1 MTKNLKKYLIL
12 GFLFFFPIFV
22 YVFLSTGINNFAK
35 LPVLTQTVMDI
46 ENIEGNSANVSF
58 KNKISIVAFW
68 GGDVNSKKSEALNL
82 NQKIYKRFNEF
93 QDFQFVL
100 LHNKND
106 NQAIEDLKSELVS
119 GVGTDLKNWNFI
131 PTTQSNI
138 KMIFE
143 SFKTNIELDK
153 SFSTPYVFIVDR
165 DLSLRGRDDDE
176 DIGVLYG
183 FDSQSVAEIN
193 NKMVDDVKI
202 ILAEYRL
209 ALKKN
214 DSLFNDCLLYTSPS
228 PRDGLLSRM
237 PSSA

>member
-1 MTKNLKKYLIL
+1 MSKDFQKYLIL

-35 LPVLTQTVMDI
+35 LPVLTQNVMDI

-106 NQAIEDLKSELVS
+106 NEVIEDLKSDLVS

-138 KMIFE
+138 KMIFD
-143 SFKTNIELDK
+143 SFKTNIELDNN
-153 SFSTPYVFIVDR
+153 FSTPYVFIVDR
-165 DLSLRGRDDDE
+165 NLSLRGRDDDE
-176 DIGVLYG
+176 DIGMLFG
-183 FDSQSVAEIN
+183 FNSQSVAEIN

-214 DSLFNDCLLYTSPS
+214 DSLFNE
-228 PRDGLLSRM
+228 
-237 PSSA
+237 

>member
-35 LPVLTQTVMDI
+35 LPVLTETVMDI
-46 ENIEGNSANVSF
+46 ENIEGNTANVSF
-58 KNKISIVAFW
+58 KNKISVVAFW
-68 GGDVNSKKSEALNL
+68 GGDVNNKKSEALNL
-82 NQKIYKRFNEF
+82 NQKIYKRFYEF

-100 LHNKND
+100 LHDKSD
-106 NQAIEDLKSELVS
+106 NEAIEDLKSDLVS

-138 KMIFE
+138 KMIFD
-143 SFKTNIELDK
+143 SFKTNIDLDN

-165 DLSLRGRDDDE
+165 NLSLRGRDDDE
-176 DIGVLYG
+176 DIGMLFG
-183 FDSQSVAEIN
+183 FNSQSVAEIN

-214 DSLFNDCLLYTSPS
+214 DSLFNEK
-228 PRDGLLSRM
+228 
-237 PSSA
+237 

>member
-1 MTKNLKKYLIL
+1 MSKDFKKYLIL

-35 LPVLTQTVMDI
+35 LPILTQNVMDI
-46 ENIEGNSANVSF
+46 ENIEGNSAKVSF

-68 GGDVNSKKSEALNL
+68 GGDVKNKKSEALNL

-106 NQAIEDLKSELVS
+106 NEAIEDLKSDLVS

-138 KMIFE
+138 KMIFD
-143 SFKTNIELDK
+143 SFKTNIELDN

-165 DLSLRGRDDDE
+165 NLSLRGRDDDE
-176 DIGVLYG
+176 DIGMLFG
-183 FDSQSVAEIN
+183 FNSQSVAEIN

-214 DSLFNDCLLYTSPS
+214 DSLSYE
-228 PRDGLLSRM
+228 
-237 PSSA
+237 

>member
-35 LPVLTQTVMDI
+35 LPVLTETVMDI
-46 ENIEGNSANVSF
+46 ENIEGNIANVSF
-58 KNKISIVAFW
+58 KNKISVVAFW
-68 GGDVNSKKSEALNL
+68 GGDVNNKKSEALNL
-82 NQKIYKRFNEF
+82 NQKIYKRFYEF

-100 LHNKND
+100 LHDKND
-106 NQAIEDLKSELVS
+106 NEAIEDLKSDLVS
-119 GVGTDLKNWNFI
+119 GRGTDLKNWNFI
-131 PTTQSNI
+131 STTQSNI
-138 KMIFE
+138 KMIFD
-143 SFKTNIELDK
+143 SFKTNIDLDN

-165 DLSLRGRDDDE
+165 NLSLRGRDDDE
-176 DIGVLYG
+176 DIGMLFG
-183 FDSQSVAEIN
+183 FNSQSVAEIN

-214 DSLFNDCLLYTSPS
+214 DSLFNE
-228 PRDGLLSRM
+228 
-237 PSSA
+237 

>member
-35 LPVLTQTVMDI
+35 LPVLTETVMDI
-46 ENIEGNSANVSF
+46 ENIEGNTANVSF
-58 KNKISIVAFW
+58 KNKISVVAFW
-68 GGDVNSKKSEALNL
+68 GGDVNNKKSEALNL
-82 NQKIYKRFNEF
+82 NQKIYKRFYEF

-100 LHNKND
+100 LHDKSD
-106 NQAIEDLKSELVS
+106 NEAIEDLKSDLVS

-131 PTTQSNI
+131 STTQSNI
-138 KMIFE
+138 KMIFD
-143 SFKTNIELDK
+143 SFKTNIDLDN

-165 DLSLRGRDDDE
+165 NLSLRGRDDDE
-176 DIGVLYG
+176 DIGMLFG
-183 FDSQSVAEIN
+183 FNSQSVAEIN

-214 DSLFNDCLLYTSPS
+214 DSLFNE
-228 PRDGLLSRM
+228 
-237 PSSA
+237 

>member
-1 MTKNLKKYLIL
+1 MSKNLKKYLIL

-35 LPVLTQTVMDI
+35 LPVLTENVMDI
-46 ENIEGNSANVSF
+46 KNIEGNSANVSF

-68 GGDVNSKKSEALNL
+68 GGDVNNKKSEALNL

-106 NQAIEDLKSELVS
+106 KEAIENLKSDLVS
-119 GVGTDLKNWNFI
+119 GVGTDLRNWNFI

-138 KMIFE
+138 KMIFD
-143 SFKTNIELDK
+143 SFKTNIELDQ

-176 DIGVLYG
+176 DIGMLYG

-193 NKMVDDVKI
+193 KKMVDDVKI

-214 DSLFNDCLLYTSPS
+214 DSLFNE
-228 PRDGLLSRM
+228 
-237 PSSA
+237 

>member
-1 MTKNLKKYLIL
+1 MSKNLKKYLIL

-35 LPVLTQTVMDI
+35 LPVLTENVMDI

-68 GGDVNSKKSEALNL
+68 GGDVKNKKSEALNL

-106 NQAIEDLKSELVS
+106 NEAIENLKSDLVS
-119 GVGTDLKNWNFI
+119 GVGTDLRNWNFI

-138 KMIFE
+138 KMIFD
-143 SFKTNIELDK
+143 SFKTNIELDQ

-176 DIGVLYG
+176 DIGMLYG

-193 NKMVDDVKI
+193 KKMVDDVKI

-214 DSLFNDCLLYTSPS
+214 DSLFNE
-228 PRDGLLSRM
+228 
-237 PSSA
+237 

>member
-46 ENIEGNSANVSF
+46 ENIEGNSAKVSF

-106 NQAIEDLKSELVS
+106 NEAIEDLKSELVS

-143 SFKTNIELDK
+143 SFKTNIELDQ

-214 DSLFNDCLLYTSPS
+214 DSLFYE
-228 PRDGLLSRM
+228 
-237 PSSA
+237 

>member
-1 MTKNLKKYLIL
+1 MSKDLKKYLIL

-35 LPVLTQTVMDI
+35 LPILTQGVMDI
-46 ENIEGNSANVSF
+46 ESIEGNDANISF

-68 GGDVNSKKSEALNL
+68 GGDVDNKKSEALNL

-106 NQAIEDLKSELVS
+106 NEAIEDLKSELVS

-138 KMIFE
+138 KMIFD
-143 SFKTNIELDK
+143 SFKTDIELDQ
-153 SFSTPYVFIVDR
+153 SYSTPYVFIVDR

-176 DIGVLYG
+176 DIGMLYG
-183 FDSQSVAEIN
+183 FNSQSVAEIN

-214 DSLFNDCLLYTSPS
+214 DSLFYE
-228 PRDGLLSRM
+228 
-237 PSSA
+237 

>member
-35 LPVLTQTVMDI
+35 LPVLTETVMDI
-46 ENIEGNSANVSF
+46 ENIEGNTANVSF
-58 KNKISIVAFW
+58 KNKISVVAFW
-68 GGDVNSKKSEALNL
+68 GGDVNNKKSEALNL
-82 NQKIYKRFNEF
+82 NQKIYKRFYEF

-100 LHNKND
+100 LHDKRD
-106 NQAIEDLKSELVS
+106 NEAIEDLKSDLVS

-131 PTTQSNI
+131 STTQSNI
-138 KMIFE
+138 KMIFD
-143 SFKTNIELDK
+143 SFKTNIDLDN
-153 SFSTPYVFIVDR
+153 SYSTPYVFIVDR
-165 DLSLRGRDDDE
+165 NLSLRGRDDDE
-176 DIGVLYG
+176 DIGMLFG
-183 FDSQSVAEIN
+183 FNSQSVAEIN

-214 DSLFNDCLLYTSPS
+214 DSLFNE
-228 PRDGLLSRM
+228 
-237 PSSA
+237 

>member
-1 MTKNLKKYLIL
+1 MSKNLKKYLIL

-35 LPVLTQTVMDI
+35 LPVLTENVMDI

-68 GGDVNSKKSEALNL
+68 GGDVNNKKSEALNL

-106 NQAIEDLKSELVS
+106 SEAIENLKSDLVS
-119 GVGTDLKNWNFI
+119 GVGTDLRNWNFI

-138 KMIFE
+138 KMIFD
-143 SFKTNIELDK
+143 SFKTNIELDQ

-176 DIGVLYG
+176 DIGMLYG

-193 NKMVDDVKI
+193 KKMVDDVKI

-214 DSLFNDCLLYTSPS
+214 DSLFNE
-228 PRDGLLSRM
+228 
-237 PSSA
+237 

>member
-35 LPVLTQTVMDI
+35 LPVLTEAVMDI

-58 KNKISIVAFW
+58 KNKISVVAFW
-68 GGDVNSKKSEALNL
+68 GGDVNNKKSEALNL
-82 NQKIYKRFNEF
+82 NQKIYKRFYEF

-100 LHNKND
+100 LHDKND
-106 NQAIEDLKSELVS
+106 NEAIEDLKSDLVS

-131 PTTQSNI
+131 STTQSNI
-138 KMIFE
+138 KMIFD
-143 SFKTNIELDK
+143 SFKTNIDLDN

-165 DLSLRGRDDDE
+165 NLSLRGRDDDE
-176 DIGVLYG
+176 DIGMLFG
-183 FDSQSVAEIN
+183 FNSQSVAEIN

-214 DSLFNDCLLYTSPS
+214 DSLFNE
-228 PRDGLLSRM
+228 
-237 PSSA
+237 

>member
-35 LPVLTQTVMDI
+35 LPVLTETVMDI
-46 ENIEGNSANVSF
+46 ENIEGNSTNVSF
-58 KNKISIVAFW
+58 KNKISVVAFW
-68 GGDVNSKKSEALNL
+68 GGDVNNKKSEALNL
-82 NQKIYKRFNEF
+82 NQKIYKRFYEF

-100 LHNKND
+100 LHDKND
-106 NQAIEDLKSELVS
+106 NEAIEDLKSDLVS

-138 KMIFE
+138 KMIFD
-143 SFKTNIELDK
+143 SFKTNIELDNN
-153 SFSTPYVFIVDR
+153 FSTPYVFIIDR
-165 DLSLRGRDDDE
+165 NLSLRGRDDDE
-176 DIGVLYG
+176 DIGMLFG
-183 FDSQSVAEIN
+183 FNSQSVAEIN

-214 DSLFNDCLLYTSPS
+214 DSLFNE
-228 PRDGLLSRM
+228 
-237 PSSA
+237 

>member
-35 LPVLTQTVMDI
+35 LPVLTETVMDI
-46 ENIEGNSANVSF
+46 ENIEGNIANVSF
-58 KNKISIVAFW
+58 KNKISVVAFW
-68 GGDVNSKKSEALNL
+68 GGDVNNKKSEALNL
-82 NQKIYKRFNEF
+82 NQKIYKRFYEF

-100 LHNKND
+100 LHDKND
-106 NQAIEDLKSELVS
+106 NEAIEDLKSDLVS

-138 KMIFE
+138 KMIFD
-143 SFKTNIELDK
+143 SFRTNIELDNN
-153 SFSTPYVFIVDR
+153 FSTPYVFIIDR
-165 DLSLRGRDDDE
+165 NLSLRGRDDDE
-176 DIGVLYG
+176 DIGMLFG
-183 FDSQSVAEIN
+183 FNSQSVAEIN

-214 DSLFNDCLLYTSPS
+214 DSLFNE
-228 PRDGLLSRM
+228 
-237 PSSA
+237 

>member
-58 KNKISIVAFW
+58 KNKISVVAFW
-68 GGDVNSKKSEALNL
+68 GGDVNNKKSEALNL
-82 NQKIYKRFNEF
+82 NQKIYKRFYEF

-100 LHNKND
+100 LHDKND
-106 NQAIEDLKSELVS
+106 NEAIEDLKSDLVS

-138 KMIFE
+138 KMIFD
-143 SFKTNIELDK
+143 SFKTNIELDE

-176 DIGVLYG
+176 DIGMLFG
-183 FDSQSVAEIN
+183 FNSQSVAEIN

-214 DSLFNDCLLYTSPS
+214 DSLFNEY
-228 PRDGLLSRM
+228 
-237 PSSA
+237 

>member
-35 LPVLTQTVMDI
+35 LPVLTETVMDI
-46 ENIEGNSANVSF
+46 ENIEGNIANISF
-58 KNKISIVAFW
+58 ENKISVVAFW
-68 GGDVNSKKSEALNL
+68 GGDVNNKKSEALNL
-82 NQKIYKRFNEF
+82 NQKIYKRFYEF

-100 LHNKND
+100 LHDKRD
-106 NQAIEDLKSELVS
+106 NEAIEDLKSDLVS

-138 KMIFE
+138 KMIFD
-143 SFKTNIELDK
+143 SFKTNIDLDN

-165 DLSLRGRDDDE
+165 NLSLRGRDDDE
-176 DIGVLYG
+176 DIGMLFG
-183 FDSQSVAEIN
+183 FNSQSVAEIN

-214 DSLFNDCLLYTSPS
+214 DSLFNEY
-228 PRDGLLSRM
+228 
-237 PSSA
+237 

>member
-35 LPVLTQTVMDI
+35 LPVLTEKVMDI
-46 ENIEGNSANVSF
+46 ENIEGNIANVSF
-58 KNKISIVAFW
+58 KNKISVVAFW
-68 GGDVNSKKSEALNL
+68 GGDVNNKKSEALNL
-82 NQKIYKRFNEF
+82 NQKIYKRFYEF

-100 LHNKND
+100 LHDKSD
-106 NQAIEDLKSELVS
+106 NEAIEDLKSDLVS

-138 KMIFE
+138 KMIFD
-143 SFKTNIELDK
+143 SFKTNIELDNN
-153 SFSTPYVFIVDR
+153 FSTPYVFIIDR
-165 DLSLRGRDDDE
+165 NLSLRGRDDDE
-176 DIGVLYG
+176 DIGMLFG
-183 FDSQSVAEIN
+183 FNSQSVAEIN

-214 DSLFNDCLLYTSPS
+214 DSLFNE
-228 PRDGLLSRM
+228 
-237 PSSA
+237 

>member
-22 YVFLSTGINNFAK
+22 YVFLSPGINNFAK
-35 LPVLTQTVMDI
+35 LPVLTETVMDI
-46 ENIEGNSANVSF
+46 KNIEGNIANVSF
-58 KNKISIVAFW
+58 KNKISVVAFW
-68 GGDVNSKKSEALNL
+68 GGDVNNKKSEALNL
-82 NQKIYKRFNEF
+82 NQKIYKRFYEF

-100 LHNKND
+100 LHDKSD
-106 NQAIEDLKSELVS
+106 NEAIEDLKSDLVS

-131 PTTQSNI
+131 STTQSNI
-138 KMIFE
+138 KMIFD
-143 SFKTNIELDK
+143 SFKTNIDLDN

-165 DLSLRGRDDDE
+165 NLSLRGRDDDE
-176 DIGVLYG
+176 DIGMLFG
-183 FDSQSVAEIN
+183 FNSQSVAEIN

-214 DSLFNDCLLYTSPS
+214 DSLFNE
-228 PRDGLLSRM
+228 
-237 PSSA
+237 

>member
-35 LPVLTQTVMDI
+35 LPVLTETVMDI
-46 ENIEGNSANVSF
+46 ENIEGNIAKVSF
-58 KNKISIVAFW
+58 KNKISVVAFW
-68 GGDVNSKKSEALNL
+68 GGDVNNKKSEALNL
-82 NQKIYKRFNEF
+82 NQKIYKRFFEF

-100 LHNKND
+100 LHDKSD
-106 NQAIEDLKSELVS
+106 NEAIEDLKSDLVS

-131 PTTQSNI
+131 PTTKSNI
-138 KMIFE
+138 KMIFD
-143 SFKTNIELDK
+143 SFKTNIDLDN

-165 DLSLRGRDDDE
+165 NLSLRGRDDDE
-176 DIGVLYG
+176 DIGMLFG
-183 FDSQSVAEIN
+183 FNSQSVAEIN

-214 DSLFNDCLLYTSPS
+214 DSLFNEY
-228 PRDGLLSRM
+228 
-237 PSSA
+237 

>member
-35 LPVLTQTVMDI
+35 LPVLTEAVMDI
-46 ENIEGNSANVSF
+46 ENIEGNSAKVSF
-58 KNKISIVAFW
+58 KNKISVVAFW
-68 GGDVNSKKSEALNL
+68 GGDVNNKKSEALNL
-82 NQKIYKRFNEF
+82 NQKIYKRFYEF

-100 LHNKND
+100 LHDKND
-106 NQAIEDLKSELVS
+106 NEAIEDLKSDLVS

-138 KMIFE
+138 KMIFD
-143 SFKTNIELDK
+143 SFKTNIDLDN

-165 DLSLRGRDDDE
+165 NLSLRGRDDDE
-176 DIGVLYG
+176 DIGMLFG
-183 FDSQSVAEIN
+183 FNSQSVAEIN

-214 DSLFNDCLLYTSPS
+214 DSLFNE
-228 PRDGLLSRM
+228 
-237 PSSA
+237 

>member
-35 LPVLTQTVMDI
+35 LPVLTETVMDI
-46 ENIEGNSANVSF
+46 ENIEGNTANVSF
-58 KNKISIVAFW
+58 KNKISVVAFW
-68 GGDVNSKKSEALNL
+68 GGDVNNKKSEALNL
-82 NQKIYKRFNEF
+82 NQKIYKRFYEF

-100 LHNKND
+100 LHDKSD
-106 NQAIEDLKSELVS
+106 NEAIEDLKSDLVS

-138 KMIFE
+138 KMIFD
-143 SFKTNIELDK
+143 SFKTNIELDE

-176 DIGVLYG
+176 DIGMLFG
-183 FDSQSVAEIN
+183 FNSQSVAEIN

-214 DSLFNDCLLYTSPS
+214 DSLFNE
-228 PRDGLLSRM
+228 
-237 PSSA
+237 

>member
-1 MTKNLKKYLIL
+1 MTKNFKKYLIL

-143 SFKTNIELDK
+143 SFKTNIELDQ

-214 DSLFNDCLLYTSPS
+214 DSLFYE
-228 PRDGLLSRM
+228 
-237 PSSA
+237 

>member
-35 LPVLTQTVMDI
+35 LPVLTEAVMDI

-58 KNKISIVAFW
+58 KNKISVVAFW
-68 GGDVNSKKSEALNL
+68 GGDVNNKKSEALNL
-82 NQKIYKRFNEF
+82 NQKIYKRFYEF

-100 LHNKND
+100 LHDKSD
-106 NQAIEDLKSELVS
+106 NEAIEDLKSDLVS

-138 KMIFE
+138 KMIFD
-143 SFKTNIELDK
+143 SFKTNIDLDN

-165 DLSLRGRDDDE
+165 NLSLRGRDDDE
-176 DIGVLYG
+176 DIGMLFG
-183 FDSQSVAEIN
+183 FNSQSVAEIN

-214 DSLFNDCLLYTSPS
+214 DSLFNE
-228 PRDGLLSRM
+228 
-237 PSSA
+237 

>member
-35 LPVLTQTVMDI
+35 LPVLTETVMDI
-46 ENIEGNSANVSF
+46 ENIEGNIANVSF
-58 KNKISIVAFW
+58 KNKISVVAFW
-68 GGDVNSKKSEALNL
+68 GGDVDNKKSEALNL
-82 NQKIYKRFNEF
+82 NQKIYKRFYEF

-100 LHNKND
+100 LHDKSD
-106 NQAIEDLKSELVS
+106 NEAIEDLKSDLVS

-138 KMIFE
+138 KMIFD
-143 SFKTNIELDK
+143 SFKTNIDLDN

-165 DLSLRGRDDDE
+165 NLSLRGRDDDE
-176 DIGVLYG
+176 DIGMLFG
-183 FDSQSVAEIN
+183 FNSQSVAEIN

-214 DSLFNDCLLYTSPS
+214 DSLFNE
-228 PRDGLLSRM
+228 
-237 PSSA
+237 

>member
-1 MTKNLKKYLIL
+1 MSKDLKKYLIL

-35 LPVLTQTVMDI
+35 LPILTQGIMDI
-46 ENIEGNSANVSF
+46 ESIEGNDANISF

-68 GGDVNSKKSEALNL
+68 GGDVNNKKSEALNL

-106 NQAIEDLKSELVS
+106 NEAIEDLKSELVS

-138 KMIFE
+138 KMIFD
-143 SFKTNIELDK
+143 SFKT
-153 SFSTPYVFIVDR
+153 
-165 DLSLRGRDDDE
+165 
-176 DIGVLYG
+176 DI
-183 FDSQSVAEIN
+183 
-193 NKMVDDVKI
+193 
-202 ILAEYRL
+202 
-209 ALKKN
+209 
-214 DSLFNDCLLYTSPS
+214 
-228 PRDGLLSRM
+228 
-237 PSSA
+237 

>member
-1 MTKNLKKYLIL
+1 MSKDFQKYLIL

-46 ENIEGNSANVSF
+46 ENIEGNTANVSF

-143 SFKTNIELDK
+143 SFKTNIELDQ
-153 SFSTPYVFIVDR
+153 SFSTQYVFIVDR

-214 DSLFNDCLLYTSPS
+214 DSLFYE
-228 PRDGLLSRM
+228 
-237 PSSA
+237 

>member
-106 NQAIEDLKSELVS
+106 NQVIEDLKSELVS
-119 GVGTDLKNWNFI
+119 GVGTNLKNWNFI

-143 SFKTNIELDK
+143 SFKTNIELDQ

-214 DSLFNDCLLYTSPS
+214 DSLFYE
-228 PRDGLLSRM
+228 
-237 PSSA
+237 